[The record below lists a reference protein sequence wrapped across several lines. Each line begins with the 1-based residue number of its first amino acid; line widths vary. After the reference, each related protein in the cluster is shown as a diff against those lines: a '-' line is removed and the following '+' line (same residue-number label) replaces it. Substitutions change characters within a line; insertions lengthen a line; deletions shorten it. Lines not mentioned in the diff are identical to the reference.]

1 MGSAEALEKQ
11 FYSLSLIS
19 SPGSTL
25 FFDGSPCAL
34 QDGG

>member
-25 FFDGSPCAL
+25 FFDYAL